1 MFSLKLAGAGK
12 KHDDIPRPI
21 TCITWAALMSGT
33 SGYRTAMEHLERDGL
48 IRHLRINNG
57 EDIVPAVPPFS
68 LLRKR
73 LMKHTGINL
82 RLTAWGKR
90 IEHSSRAN
98 LWTAI
103 LNSIF
108 KPIFGLLTWHF
119 LPLHETRM
127 EMIAEE
133 LKGLKLDDL
142 YKDETIVSLDFI
154 EGRLS

>member
-12 KHDDIPRPI
+12 KHDNIPRPI

-33 SGYRTAMEHLERDGL
+33 AGYRTAMEHLERDGL

-68 LLRKR
+68 LIRTR

-82 RLTAWGKR
+82 RLTRCGKR

-103 LNSIF
+103 INSVF
-108 KPIFGLLTWHF
+108 KPIFCVVTWHV
-119 LPLHETRM
+119 LRTHETRM
-127 EMIAEE
+127 ERIAEE

-154 EGRLS
+154 EGRIP